1 MFLKRMP
8 LKCKIMAEKQDIAM
22 NQFQIVS
29 DAPYIYVELADG
41 SQGKIKKS
49 DLFTRVFA
57 YKGLLREGKDLNTI
71 SENGIYYSANALNS
85 PERVNGLLLHYMET
99 DMASQIL
106 ISSRTGELYTRSQVY
121 NTGNWDKWTEW
132 KSITL
137 T

>member
-1 MFLKRMP
+1 
-8 LKCKIMAEKQDIAM
+8 MAEKQDIAM
-22 NQFQIVS
+22 NQFQVVT
-29 DAPYIYVELADG
+29 DVEYIYGETANG
-41 SQGKIKKS
+41 SQVKIKMS

-57 YKGLLREGKDLNTI
+57 YKGLLREDKDLNTI
-71 SENGIYYSANALNS
+71 SENGIYYSAYALNS
-85 PERVNGLLLHYMET
+85 PERVTGLLLHYMET

-106 ISSRTGELYTRSQVY
+106 INSRTGELYTRSQVY

>member
-8 LKCKIMAEKQDIAM
+8 LKCENIMAGDDIKM
-22 NQFQIVS
+22 NSFAQAT
-29 DAPYIYVELADG
+29 DAAYIYAESSNG
-41 SQGKIKKS
+41 SQVKIKKS
-49 DLFTRVFA
+49 DLFARVFA
-57 YKGLLREGKDLNTI
+57 YKGLLREDKDLNTI

-85 PERVNGLLLHYMET
+85 PERVTGLLLHYMET

-106 ISSRTGELYTRSQVY
+106 INSRTGELYTRSQVY
-121 NTGNWDKWTEW
+121 NTGNWDNWTEW

>member
-1 MFLKRMP
+1 
-8 LKCKIMAEKQDIAM
+8 MADKQDIKM
-22 NQFQIVS
+22 NSFAQAT
-29 DAPYIYVELADG
+29 DAAYIYAEAVNG
-41 SQGKIKKS
+41 SQVKIKKS
-49 DLFTRVFA
+49 DLFTSVFA
-57 YKGLLREGKDLNTI
+57 YKGLLREDKDLNTI

-85 PERVNGLLLHYMET
+85 PERVTGLLLHYMET

-106 ISSRTGELYTRSQVY
+106 INSRTGELYTRSQVY

>member
-1 MFLKRMP
+1 
-8 LKCKIMAEKQDIAM
+8 MAGDDIKM
-22 NQFQIVS
+22 NSFAQ
-29 DAPYIYVELADG
+29 ATEAAYIYAEAANG
-41 SQGKIKKS
+41 SQVKIKMS
-49 DLFTRVFA
+49 DLFARVFA
-57 YKGLLREGKDLNTI
+57 YKGLLREDKDLNTI

-85 PERVNGLLLHYMET
+85 PERVTGLLLHYMET

-106 ISSRTGELYTRSQVY
+106 INSRTGELYTRSQVY

>member
-1 MFLKRMP
+1 
-8 LKCKIMAEKQDIAM
+8 MAEQDIKM

-29 DAPYIYVELADG
+29 DAPYVYVELADG

-49 DLFTRVFA
+49 DLFTSVFA
-57 YKGLLREGKDLNTI
+57 YKGLLRENKDLNTI

-85 PERVNGLLLHYMET
+85 PERVTGLLLHYMET

-106 ISSRTGELYTRSQVY
+106 INSRTGELYTRSQVY

>member
-1 MFLKRMP
+1 MP
-8 LKCKIMAEKQDIAM
+8 LKCKNMAEKQDIAM
-22 NQFQIVS
+22 NQFQVVT
-29 DAPYIYVELADG
+29 DVEYIYGETANG

-57 YKGLLREGKDLNTI
+57 YKGLLREDKDLNTI

-85 PERVNGLLLHYMET
+85 PERVTGLLLHYMET

-106 ISSRTGELYTRSQVY
+106 INSRTGELYTRSQVY

-132 KSITL
+132 KSISL

>member
-1 MFLKRMP
+1 
-8 LKCKIMAEKQDIAM
+8 MAEKQDIAM
-22 NQFQIVS
+22 NQFQVVT
-29 DAPYIYVELADG
+29 DVEYIYGETANG
-41 SQGKIKKS
+41 SQVKIKKS

-57 YKGLLREGKDLNTI
+57 YKGLLREDKDLNTI
-71 SENGIYYSANALNS
+71 SENGIYYSAFAENS
-85 PERVNGLLLHYMET
+85 PKNISGLLLHYAEN

-106 ISSRTGELYTRSQVY
+106 INSRTGELYTRSQVY